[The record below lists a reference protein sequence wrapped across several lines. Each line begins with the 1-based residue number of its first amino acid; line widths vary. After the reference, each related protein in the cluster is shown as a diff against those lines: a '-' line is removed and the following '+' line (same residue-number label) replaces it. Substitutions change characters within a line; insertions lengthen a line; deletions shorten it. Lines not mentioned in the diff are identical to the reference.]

1 MNEIAGMLVSALG
14 QGFIYAP
21 MALGVFLTF
30 SILKTPDLT
39 VEGSFVFGMTAC
51 VVVTIAGHPIL
62 GLVAGT
68 LAGAAAGL
76 CTGLL
81 QTKLKIEPI
90 LSGILTMTGLYTVNY
105 AILGGQSNRYL
116 QYEAKNSLGVAVN
129 KPADTVY
136 KIFQRA
142 FGKDMSSGM
151 TAFLLTMIIVIV
163 TCAVLVTFFR
173 TRNGM
178 AIIATGDNEEMVR
191 SSSINADVSRI
202 GGVMISNAFVAFS
215 GALLCQYQ
223 KYADLNCGNGML
235 VMGLA
240 SVIIGLTFF
249 GNHSVT
255 IQAVGVVLGSLL
267 YRIIIQIAY
276 KIDMPSYAVK
286 LLSAVIVVIALVI
299 PWLQKTYKKKG
310 GQPLMSS
317 QLKLTDITK
326 KFEAN
331 TVNEKVALDH
341 LNLTVEPGQFV
352 TVLGSNGS
360 GKSTMFNVILGS
372 LFPDEGK
379 VYLGD
384 KDITKLKDYKRA
396 LNIGCLYQNPLRGTA
411 PNLTIEENLAL
422 AYTRKASPSFFAL
435 NKKDSAYFR
444 EVLSTLGMGLEDRMK
459 TKIGLLSGGQRQA
472 ASLLM
477 ATIAEPELLL
487 LDEHTAAL
495 DPGAAEKVMALTKK
509 IVEENKITTLMITH
523 DMEYALEYGSRT
535 IMLDSG
541 KIVMDLTGKEREE
554 MTTGKLAELFYGK
567 AHKRG

>member
-116 QYEAKNSLGVAVN
+116 QYEAKNSLSVAVN

-151 TAFLLTMIIVIV
+151 IAFLL
-163 TCAVLVTFFR
+163 
-173 TRNGM
+173 
-178 AIIATGDNEEMVR
+178 IATGDNEEMVR

-202 GGVMISNAFVAFS
+202 GGVMISNALVAFS

-310 GQPLMSS
+310 G
-317 QLKLTDITK
+317 
-326 KFEAN
+326 
-331 TVNEKVALDH
+331 
-341 LNLTVEPGQFV
+341 
-352 TVLGSNGS
+352 
-360 GKSTMFNVILGS
+360 
-372 LFPDEGK
+372 
-379 VYLGD
+379 
-384 KDITKLKDYKRA
+384 
-396 LNIGCLYQNPLRGTA
+396 
-411 PNLTIEENLAL
+411 
-422 AYTRKASPSFFAL
+422 
-435 NKKDSAYFR
+435 
-444 EVLSTLGMGLEDRMK
+444 
-459 TKIGLLSGGQRQA
+459 
-472 ASLLM
+472 
-477 ATIAEPELLL
+477 
-487 LDEHTAAL
+487 
-495 DPGAAEKVMALTKK
+495 
-509 IVEENKITTLMITH
+509 
-523 DMEYALEYGSRT
+523 SR
-535 IMLDSG
+535 
-541 KIVMDLTGKEREE
+541 
-554 MTTGKLAELFYGK
+554 
-567 AHKRG
+567 

>member
-116 QYEAKNSLGVAVN
+116 QYEAKNSLGVTVN

-142 FGKDMSSGM
+142 FSKDMSSGM

-202 GGVMISNAFVAFS
+202 GGVMISNALVAFS

-286 LLSAVIVVIALVI
+286 LLSAVIVVIAL
-299 PWLQKTYKKKG
+299 
-310 GQPLMSS
+310 
-317 QLKLTDITK
+317 KLTDITK

-331 TVNEKVALDH
+331 TVNEKVALNH

-567 AHKRG
+567 AHKKG

>member
-1 MNEIAGMLVSALG
+1 MSEIAGMLVSALG

-39 VEGSFVFGMTAC
+39 VEGSFVFGMTC
-51 VVVTIAGHPIL
+51 VIISIAGHPIL
-62 GLVAGT
+62 GLIAGT

-116 QYEAKNSLGVAVN
+116 QYETKNSLGVTVN

-136 KIFQRA
+136 KMFQRA
-142 FGKDMSSGM
+142 FGQNMSSSM
-151 TAFLLTMIIVIV
+151 VAFLLTMIIVVV

-202 GGVMISNAFVAFS
+202 GGVMISNALVAFS

-249 GNHSVT
+249 GTHSVT
-255 IQAVGVVLGSLL
+255 VQAVGVVLGSLL
-267 YRIIIQIAY
+267 YRIIIQLAY

-299 PWLQKTYKKKG
+299 PWLQKNYKKKG
-310 GQPLMSS
+310 GS
-317 QLKLTDITK
+317 
-326 KFEAN
+326 
-331 TVNEKVALDH
+331 
-341 LNLTVEPGQFV
+341 
-352 TVLGSNGS
+352 
-360 GKSTMFNVILGS
+360 
-372 LFPDEGK
+372 
-379 VYLGD
+379 
-384 KDITKLKDYKRA
+384 
-396 LNIGCLYQNPLRGTA
+396 
-411 PNLTIEENLAL
+411 
-422 AYTRKASPSFFAL
+422 RK
-435 NKKDSAYFR
+435 
-444 EVLSTLGMGLEDRMK
+444 
-459 TKIGLLSGGQRQA
+459 
-472 ASLLM
+472 
-477 ATIAEPELLL
+477 
-487 LDEHTAAL
+487 
-495 DPGAAEKVMALTKK
+495 
-509 IVEENKITTLMITH
+509 
-523 DMEYALEYGSRT
+523 
-535 IMLDSG
+535 
-541 KIVMDLTGKEREE
+541 
-554 MTTGKLAELFYGK
+554 
-567 AHKRG
+567 

>member
-76 CTGLL
+76 CTGL
-81 QTKLKIEPI
+81 
-90 LSGILTMTGLYTVNY
+90 YTVNY

-116 QYEAKNSLGVAVN
+116 QYEAKNSLGVTVN

-202 GGVMISNAFVAFS
+202 GGVMISNALVAFS

-249 GNHSVT
+249 SNHSVT

-310 GQPLMSS
+310 G
-317 QLKLTDITK
+317 
-326 KFEAN
+326 
-331 TVNEKVALDH
+331 
-341 LNLTVEPGQFV
+341 
-352 TVLGSNGS
+352 
-360 GKSTMFNVILGS
+360 
-372 LFPDEGK
+372 
-379 VYLGD
+379 
-384 KDITKLKDYKRA
+384 R
-396 LNIGCLYQNPLRGTA
+396 R
-411 PNLTIEENLAL
+411 
-422 AYTRKASPSFFAL
+422 
-435 NKKDSAYFR
+435 
-444 EVLSTLGMGLEDRMK
+444 
-459 TKIGLLSGGQRQA
+459 
-472 ASLLM
+472 
-477 ATIAEPELLL
+477 
-487 LDEHTAAL
+487 
-495 DPGAAEKVMALTKK
+495 
-509 IVEENKITTLMITH
+509 
-523 DMEYALEYGSRT
+523 
-535 IMLDSG
+535 
-541 KIVMDLTGKEREE
+541 
-554 MTTGKLAELFYGK
+554 
-567 AHKRG
+567 

>member
-1 MNEIAGMLVSALG
+1 MSEIAGMLVSALG

-39 VEGSFVFGMTAC
+39 VEGSFVFGMTSC
-51 VVVTIAGHPIL
+51 VIISIAGHPIL
-62 GLVAGT
+62 GLIAGT

-116 QYEAKNSLGVAVN
+116 QYETKNSLGVTVN
-129 KPADTVY
+129 KPADSVY
-136 KIFQRA
+136 KMFQRA
-142 FGKDMSSGM
+142 FGQNMSSSM
-151 TAFLLTMIIVIV
+151 VAFLLTMIIVVV

-202 GGVMISNAFVAFS
+202 GGVMISNALVAFS

-249 GNHSVT
+249 GTHSVT
-255 IQAVGVVLGSLL
+255 VQAVGVVLGSLL
-267 YRIIIQIAY
+267 YRIIIQLAY

-299 PWLQKTYKKKG
+299 PWLQKNYKKKG
-310 GQPLMSS
+310 GS
-317 QLKLTDITK
+317 
-326 KFEAN
+326 
-331 TVNEKVALDH
+331 
-341 LNLTVEPGQFV
+341 
-352 TVLGSNGS
+352 
-360 GKSTMFNVILGS
+360 
-372 LFPDEGK
+372 
-379 VYLGD
+379 
-384 KDITKLKDYKRA
+384 
-396 LNIGCLYQNPLRGTA
+396 
-411 PNLTIEENLAL
+411 
-422 AYTRKASPSFFAL
+422 RK
-435 NKKDSAYFR
+435 
-444 EVLSTLGMGLEDRMK
+444 
-459 TKIGLLSGGQRQA
+459 
-472 ASLLM
+472 
-477 ATIAEPELLL
+477 
-487 LDEHTAAL
+487 
-495 DPGAAEKVMALTKK
+495 
-509 IVEENKITTLMITH
+509 
-523 DMEYALEYGSRT
+523 
-535 IMLDSG
+535 
-541 KIVMDLTGKEREE
+541 
-554 MTTGKLAELFYGK
+554 
-567 AHKRG
+567 

>member
-76 CTGLL
+76 
-81 QTKLKIEPI
+81 
-90 LSGILTMTGLYTVNY
+90 YTVNY

-116 QYEAKNSLGVAVN
+116 QYEAKNSLGVTVN

-202 GGVMISNAFVAFS
+202 GGVMISNALVAFS

-249 GNHSVT
+249 SNHSVT

-310 GQPLMSS
+310 G
-317 QLKLTDITK
+317 
-326 KFEAN
+326 
-331 TVNEKVALDH
+331 
-341 LNLTVEPGQFV
+341 
-352 TVLGSNGS
+352 
-360 GKSTMFNVILGS
+360 
-372 LFPDEGK
+372 
-379 VYLGD
+379 
-384 KDITKLKDYKRA
+384 R
-396 LNIGCLYQNPLRGTA
+396 R
-411 PNLTIEENLAL
+411 
-422 AYTRKASPSFFAL
+422 
-435 NKKDSAYFR
+435 
-444 EVLSTLGMGLEDRMK
+444 
-459 TKIGLLSGGQRQA
+459 
-472 ASLLM
+472 
-477 ATIAEPELLL
+477 
-487 LDEHTAAL
+487 
-495 DPGAAEKVMALTKK
+495 
-509 IVEENKITTLMITH
+509 
-523 DMEYALEYGSRT
+523 
-535 IMLDSG
+535 
-541 KIVMDLTGKEREE
+541 
-554 MTTGKLAELFYGK
+554 
-567 AHKRG
+567 

>member
-116 QYEAKNSLGVAVN
+116 QYEAKNSLGVTVN

-178 AIIATGDNEEMVR
+178 AI
-191 SSSINADVSRI
+191 
-202 GGVMISNAFVAFS
+202 
-215 GALLCQYQ
+215 
-223 KYADLNCGNGML
+223 
-235 VMGLA
+235 
-240 SVIIGLTFF
+240 
-249 GNHSVT
+249 
-255 IQAVGVVLGSLL
+255 
-267 YRIIIQIAY
+267 
-276 KIDMPSYAVK
+276 
-286 LLSAVIVVIALVI
+286 
-299 PWLQKTYKKKG
+299 
-310 GQPLMSS
+310 
-317 QLKLTDITK
+317 
-326 KFEAN
+326 
-331 TVNEKVALDH
+331 
-341 LNLTVEPGQFV
+341 
-352 TVLGSNGS
+352 
-360 GKSTMFNVILGS
+360 
-372 LFPDEGK
+372 
-379 VYLGD
+379 
-384 KDITKLKDYKRA
+384 
-396 LNIGCLYQNPLRGTA
+396 
-411 PNLTIEENLAL
+411 
-422 AYTRKASPSFFAL
+422 
-435 NKKDSAYFR
+435 
-444 EVLSTLGMGLEDRMK
+444 
-459 TKIGLLSGGQRQA
+459 KIGR
-472 ASLLM
+472 
-477 ATIAEPELLL
+477 
-487 LDEHTAAL
+487 
-495 DPGAAEKVMALTKK
+495 
-509 IVEENKITTLMITH
+509 
-523 DMEYALEYGSRT
+523 
-535 IMLDSG
+535 
-541 KIVMDLTGKEREE
+541 
-554 MTTGKLAELFYGK
+554 
-567 AHKRG
+567 AHV